1 MTINWLGHAC
11 FVLESGGYRVLVD
24 PFRDVRGYHDI
35 AALVDEVCC
44 SHGHYDHSYTDR
56 VTLLGDGKKSPFKV
70 KEIPSYHDGEKGALR
85 GENTIRRFKAEGLT
99 VVHLGDLGHQLSD
112 KQVEAIGPCDVL
124 LVPVG
129 GTYTLDPMEAKAVVY
144 ALQPRVVIPMHY
156 RHAPHGL
163 SAVAGVEPFLQLWAG
178 EEIHR
183 LSTNTVELT
192 AEMGG
197 VWLPAYVKP

>member
-156 RHAPHGL
+156 RSGDKGL
-163 SAVAGVEPFLQLWAG
+163 EALCDVEEFTGLFPPALVKK
-178 EEIHR
+178 HR
-183 LSTNTVELT
+183 LPTMEVTEETEAQVAVLTV
-192 AEMGG
+192 
-197 VWLPAYVKP
+197 